1 MLDGEDAAEKFRV
14 TDDDDDDDDDA
25 REGEPAPETGTENAD
40 GSDPDGD
47 RSAKRTLFPTTAR
60 ARAEAAARRRAAL
73 ETRAWTDPEGPVAAL
88 LRAEEPDLAARMLAF
103 VDDTL
108 PDFDAEA
115 MRRAE
120 SGLERVY
127 VADAARESE
136 AAERLVK
143 WCYCAARKVA
153 LREAKAAR
161 ATARRAARAE
171 AKAARARAREGGEGE
186 GGGDGRVAGGA
197 RVSENSESTR
207 RAFRSR
213 PPPPPSP
220 F

>member
-1 MLDGEDAAEKFRV
+1 MAPSDVPPPPPAAYAAIRFIATVLDGEDAAEKFRV

-47 RSAKRTLFPTTAR
+47 RSAKRALFPTTAR

-161 ATARRAARAE
+161 ATARRAARAGGQGG
-171 AKAARARAREGGEGE
+171 ARAREGGEGE
-186 GGGDGRVAGGA
+186 GEETGGSQV
-197 RVSENSESTR
+197 V
-207 RAFRSR
+207 RA
-213 PPPPPSP
+213 
-220 F
+220 